1 MTMKK
6 FLLIAAIL
14 LMAVG
19 KAGAVRLA
27 GGDISLLPDYEQA
40 GAKYKD
46 TSGKIIPDL
55 VPWLAGQ
62 GMNAMR
68 VRLFLDP
75 ESYTGADADPNA
87 KQTLDYIIPL
97 CRRIKDSGME
107 LMLDFHYSDTWADP
121 AKQWTPAAW
130 AGLDDDQL
138 FVKIYE
144 YTKAT
149 LGTLRSEGIV
159 PDLIQPGN
167 EISYGMLWGP
177 AGSPETDLKKVFM
190 GNPRNWERLGTLLG
204 NAIEACREVCPEARI
219 VIHTERT
226 ASRDEQRNFYDWMKV
241 LKVDYDVI
249 GLSYYP
255 YFHGPLSSLDSAI
268 GQLEERYPDKS
279 IMIVETGYAY
289 AWEVPGTSQ
298 KVDYE
303 YSEAG
308 QAQFASDLVDML
320 ERHPAVDGLF
330 WWWLEYNAFGT
341 SLGGW
346 YNAPLFD
353 SRTGKATRALK
364 IIASFASD
372 DSGLV
377 LRHEPAAP
385 GVDSPV
391 YDLQGRRVARPEPGM
406 PYIRGGKKVFAPRQ

>member
-6 FLLIAAIL
+6 LLLIAAIL

-149 LGTLRSEGIV
+149 LETLRSEGIV

-372 DSGLV
+372 DSGLT
-377 LRHEPAAP
+377 LRQEPAAP

>member
-6 FLLIAAIL
+6 LLLIAAIL

-149 LGTLRSEGIV
+149 LETLRSEGIV

-372 DSGLV
+372 DSGLI
-377 LRHEPAAP
+377 LRQEPAAP

>member
-6 FLLIAAIL
+6 LLLIAAIL

-149 LGTLRSEGIV
+149 LETLRSEGIV

-204 NAIEACREVCPEARI
+204 NAIEACREVCPEVRI

-268 GQLEERYPDKS
+268 SQLEERYPDKS